1 MNITASPV
9 KTNIVNTKKFQ
20 YKKSKQVPKSPK
32 KYISPMKIKYYT
44 KPHLSPFK
52 TVSPMRYSSST
63 KTIDFNQSPQKIV
76 SP

>member
-1 MNITASPV
+1 MNITTSPV
-9 KTNIVNTKKFQ
+9 KTNIVKTKKLQ
-20 YKKSKQVPKSPK
+20 YKKSKQSPK

-52 TVSPMRYSSST
+52 TVSPMRYSSSK